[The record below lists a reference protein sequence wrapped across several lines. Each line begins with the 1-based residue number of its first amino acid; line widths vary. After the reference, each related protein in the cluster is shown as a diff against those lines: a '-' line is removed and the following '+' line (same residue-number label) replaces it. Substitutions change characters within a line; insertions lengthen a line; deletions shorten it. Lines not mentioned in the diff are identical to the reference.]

1 MKTCLPGSARA
12 GDGETGP
19 NKSAAPALRVVRLAS
34 LTDLWD
40 DCAPRISGAERSGF
54 VSPAVFAE
62 RLAVGSHGNRTHLCG
77 ALPWPSGCQ
86 VPRENGMWAREMGTE
101 KKWIGNQGQLCVARR
116 EFPRRVALCCFID
129 PPTNPRRGGHVF

>member
-34 LTDLWD
+34 LTDPWD

-62 RLAVGSHGNRTHLCG
+62 RLAVGSHGNTEHICVVPYLGLQAVKCLGRT
-77 ALPWPSGCQ
+77 
-86 VPRENGMWAREMGTE
+86 
-101 KKWIGNQGQLCVARR
+101 
-116 EFPRRVALCCFID
+116 
-129 PPTNPRRGGHVF
+129 